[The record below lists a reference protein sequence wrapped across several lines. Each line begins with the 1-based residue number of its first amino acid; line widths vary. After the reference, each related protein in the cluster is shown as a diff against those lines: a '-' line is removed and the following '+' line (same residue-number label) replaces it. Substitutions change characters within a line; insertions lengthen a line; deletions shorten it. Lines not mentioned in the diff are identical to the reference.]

1 MRSLKAV
8 LLSQRTSF
16 GALVVVLGVLFLA
29 PYLSG
34 SNGTQGRSAQEER
47 QESVLSPE
55 EGETEAG
62 RGAEGVQAPA
72 KPRRDRWDY
81 YLSLVIAVLTGM
93 GVLLLIHY
101 SFSNKHSKGPDEQRA
116 ALYLIVVALI
126 IEAVLISGVIG
137 IEVKQYESIYAAIAG
152 YVLGTMGKQ
161 GESREPREENTPSV
175 S

>member
-1 MRSLKAV
+1 MKNGKAF

-16 GALVVVLGVLFLA
+16 VSLVVVLGVLILA

-34 SNGTQGRSAQEER
+34 NDRIQGRSTQETLQER
-47 QESVLSPE
+47 LEDETAAKGDTKDGQTPE
-55 EGETEAG
+55 
-62 RGAEGVQAPA
+62 
-72 KPRRDRWDY
+72 KRRERWDY
-81 YLSLVIAVLTGM
+81 YLSFAIAGLTAI
-93 GVLLLIHY
+93 GVWLLIYY
-101 SFSNKHSKGPDEQRA
+101 SFSNTHGKGAEERRA

-161 GESREPREENTPSV
+161 DESPGSREEQTS
-175 S
+175 